1 VIDAN
6 QAARALIDGEAPI
19 GRPLASW
26 PRLGAALEQHRASGR
41 TSRVI
46 ELAEPRAFYV
56 VQQRPLGAPERPI
69 GTLVQLHDV
78 TERELAHH
86 DAVRALAAREV
97 ELDRATALQSLL
109 REQAMRDPL
118 TALLNR
124 RALHERYAQE
134 ERLGPHRSLVLA
146 LLDVDHFK
154 RINDNHGHAV
164 GDAVLRDL
172 AAALRSGLRAGDALF
187 RIGGEEFALL
197 LPETTTATALERVE
211 ALRELVASWRLGG
224 LNETVTFSA
233 GLAESQVS
241 RCSLEALLAA
251 ADKAL
256 YRAKQSGRD
265 RVEAALAAD

>member
-6 QAARALIDGEAPI
+6 QAARALHDGEAPI
-19 GRPLASW
+19 GRPLTQW
-26 PRLGAALEQHRASGR
+26 PRLGAVLEQHLASSR
-41 TSRVI
+41 SSRVV

-118 TALLNR
+118 TGLLNR
-124 RALHERYAQE
+124 RALHERHAQE
-134 ERLGPHRSLVLA
+134 LHLGPRRPLVLA

-154 RINDNHGHAV
+154 RINDNHGHAL
-164 GDAVLRDL
+164 GDTVLRDF
-172 AAALRSGLRAGDALF
+172 AAALRSGLRASDALF
-187 RIGGEEFALL
+187 RVGGEEFALL
-197 LPETTTATALERVE
+197 LPETTVATALERVE
-211 ALRELVASWRLGG
+211 SLRELVASWRLGG
-224 LNETVTFSA
+224 SSENVTFSA
-233 GLAESQVS
+233 GLAESQDS
-241 RCSLEALLAA
+241 RSSLESLLAA

-265 RVEAALAAD
+265 RIEAARTAD